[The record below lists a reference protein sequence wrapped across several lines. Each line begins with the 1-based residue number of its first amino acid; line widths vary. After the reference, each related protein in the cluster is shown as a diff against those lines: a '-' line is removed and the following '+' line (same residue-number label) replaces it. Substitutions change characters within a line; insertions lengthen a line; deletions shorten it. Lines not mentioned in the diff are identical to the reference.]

1 MSETLDDRPAQPVI
15 VTLQLDADS
24 AAFFEGL
31 RRKHFPLAINHVGA
45 HLTLFHNLP
54 ASAFETILKIAG
66 EACGNASPFDMTV
79 SGLMKLGRG
88 VAYRIES
95 ERLHELRAALATQFK
110 PWLIKQDRERFRPHI
125 TIQNKVSPEQASALY
140 DHLSADLEPFT
151 ARAEGLQFWFYE
163 GGRNRSGRYRP
174 GTWAPA
180 GAMAF
185 SAAAPD
191 SLLADDAVNRFR

>member
-24 AAFFEGL
+24 AALFESL
-31 RRKHFPLAINHVGA
+31 RRKHFPPAINHVGA

-54 ASAFETILKIAG
+54 AREFETILKIAG
-66 EACGNASPFDMTV
+66 EACGNAAPFVMTV

-95 ERLHELRAALATQFK
+95 EPLLALRAALAGHFA
-110 PWLIKQDRERFRPHI
+110 PWLIKQDRERFRPHV
-125 TIQNKVSPEQASALY
+125 TIQNKVSPAQASALY
-140 DHLSADLEPFT
+140 DHLSADFEPFA

-191 SLLADDAVNRFR
+191 SLPADDAVNRVR

>member
-1 MSETLDDRPAQPVI
+1 M
-15 VTLQLDADS
+15 TLQLDAKS
-24 AAFFEGL
+24 AGFFEEQ
-31 RRKHFPLAINHVGA
+31 RQQYFPPAINHIAA

-54 ASAFETILKIAG
+54 ACEFETMLKIAG
-66 EACGNASPFDMTV
+66 EVCADASPFDMTV

-95 ERLHELRAALATQFK
+95 GRLHELRAALAARFE
-110 PWLIKQDRERFRPHI
+110 PWLIKQDRERFRPHV
-125 TIQNKVSPEQASALY
+125 TIQNKVSPAEASALC
-140 DHLSADLEPFT
+140 DHLSAGFEPFA

-163 GGRNRSGRYRP
+163 GGRNRDGAYRP

-185 SAAAPD
+185 H
-191 SLLADDAVNRFR
+191 

>member
-1 MSETLDDRPAQPVI
+1 M
-15 VTLQLDADS
+15 TLQLDADS
-24 AAFFEGL
+24 ADFFEQQRL
-31 RRKHFPLAINHVGA
+31 KHFPPAINHVGA
-45 HLTLFHNLP
+45 HLTLFHKLP
-54 ASAFETILKIAG
+54 AGEFKTILKIAG
-66 EACGNASPFDMTV
+66 EACGNTSPFDMTV

-95 ERLHELRAALATQFK
+95 ERLLELRAALAERFR
-110 PWLIKQDRERFRPHI
+110 PWLIKQDRERFRPHV
-125 TIQNKVSPEQASALY
+125 TIQNKVSPPQASALY
-140 DHLSADLEPFT
+140 DHLSADFEPFT

-185 SAAAPD
+185 Q
-191 SLLADDAVNRFR
+191 